1 MLSAHHR
8 RILGRY
14 NLRGIEI
21 SYVRTI
27 CNVVVDLVDHFRLNN
42 SRVSN
47 HLTLCTRMPGGT
59 LNKTLGARTDREEID
74 LSGRGLELHG
84 VGCLCAYYRVDQA
97 VRISPPTTTS
107 AGTREM
113 V

>member
-8 RILGRY
+8 RILGGC
-14 NLRGIEI
+14 NLLSIKV

-27 CNVVVDLVDHFRLNN
+27 QNVVVDLVDHFRLGK
-42 SRVSN
+42 SGISN
-47 HLTLCTRMPGGT
+47 HFTLNARVPGGT

-84 VGCLCAYYRVDQA
+84 VGCLCAYYRVSRGQ
-97 VRISPPTTTS
+97 RMSPLTTTS